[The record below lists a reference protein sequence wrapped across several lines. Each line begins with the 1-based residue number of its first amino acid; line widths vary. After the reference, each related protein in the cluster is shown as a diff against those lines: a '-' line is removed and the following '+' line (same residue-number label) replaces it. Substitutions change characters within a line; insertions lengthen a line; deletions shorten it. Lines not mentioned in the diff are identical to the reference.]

1 LVDRIEHHVASS
13 GDAVV
18 SARGKLVIA
27 EDYQHRARKVT
38 CKYGG
43 ILCLVYNCF
52 VAWFIVI
59 VEMSIWD
66 IIAQELQ
73 IRNCCVNTPPYQT
86 LCETN
91 KFS

>member
-18 SARGKLVIA
+18 TARGKLIIA
-27 EDYQHRARKVT
+27 EDYQHRARKVM
-38 CKYGG
+38 CKCGG
-43 ILCLVYNCF
+43 ILCLVCNCF

-59 VEMSIWD
+59 MDVSIWD

-73 IRNCCVNTPPYQT
+73 LRNCCVNTLPGQMLY
-86 LCETN
+86 EAN
-91 KFS
+91 KFN